1 MCDFVQILMFDCASV
16 YMCTHAGKCVN
27 VDVRGCVRTSARV
40 RAVVCAR
47 VSKYVAACGHPGH
60 TRADA
65 RGYGCVCCTQFHTL
79 LHTILTNSLTHTQPK
94 NLLLYVKFILTF
106 SLVYFIPSYILF
118 QVIFRYFFRISF
130 LLFLIWVNSMVN
142 FLIIYDRYA

>member
-1 MCDFVQILMFDCASV
+1 MFDCASV

-65 RGYGCVCCTQFHTL
+65 RGYGCVCCTRTK
-79 LHTILTNSLTHTQPK
+79 SMSVSK
-94 NLLLYVKFILTF
+94 NRKQCAATASSKQLINHAFRSHYWLSHVASRDNVVWRNLMDVALAYVIVC
-106 SLVYFIPSYILF
+106 SSVGVCCLF
-118 QVIFRYFFRISF
+118 CTACC
-130 LLFLIWVNSMVN
+130 
-142 FLIIYDRYA
+142 IY